1 MKECWFLDL
10 SEAHSRLYRRRF
22 FATKDLFC
30 SIIPSYPRLSL
41 HHSRCLRIFRTS
53 APISSNSREE
63 ADFANL
69 ESHLFEK
76 KHWNSGQVADED
88 HIDRATVSGNEYV
101 EWVSSSFFQAQTLV
115 PCGFE
120 FEPPEPLEVG
130 PPGPS
135 SIRVIN
141 HRLDMPPATNIPPIQ
156 ESRL

>member
-1 MKECWFLDL
+1 MQLKTYFAAL
-10 SEAHSRLYRRRF
+10 SQAIQDYLY
-22 FATKDLFC
+22 
-30 SIIPSYPRLSL
+30 IIPG
-41 HHSRCLRIFRTS
+41 FAKFQDWTS

-141 HRLDMPPATNIPPIQ
+141 HRFDMQSDTNIPLIQ
-156 ESRL
+156 QSRL

>member
-1 MKECWFLDL
+1 MNVIEVLLLVLLCRPDG
-10 SEAHSRLYRRRF
+10 
-22 FATKDLFC
+22 DGN
-30 SIIPSYPRLSL
+30 IPSYPRLSL

-63 ADFANL
+63 ADF

-76 KHWNSGQVADED
+76 KHWNSRQVADED
-88 HIDRATVSGNEYV
+88 HIDRAIVSGNEYV
-101 EWVSSSFFQAQTLV
+101 EWVPSSFFQAQTLV

-120 FEPPEPLEVG
+120 FEPPELLEVG

-141 HRLDMPPATNIPPIQ
+141 HRFDMQSDTNIPLIQ
-156 ESRL
+156 QSRL

>member
-1 MKECWFLDL
+1 MQLRLIL
-10 SEAHSRLYRRRF
+10 SYFAALFQAIQDYLY
-22 FATKDLFC
+22 
-30 SIIPSYPRLSL
+30 IIPDFANFQDFCTNL
-41 HHSRCLRIFRTS
+41 
-53 APISSNSREE
+53 AISSNAREE

-115 PCGFE
+115 PCVFE
-120 FEPPEPLEVG
+120 CEPLELLEVG
-130 PPGPS
+130 PS
-135 SIRVIN
+135 SVRVIN
-141 HRLDMPPATNIPPIQ
+141 HRFDVPSATNIPPIQ